1 VHKQPRFVCTT
12 HADASGAGR
21 TRIEFAAWLQRRFS
35 LDDGRLSDLVLAVNE
50 ALANAAEFAYLD
62 TPDQGTITCSASF
75 DDDVDTLDVTVSDH
89 GRWRP
94 TLTATAPVQYAL
106 RGRGIPLMRALA
118 DQTRIDT
125 SEGGTQV
132 RLTWANLLARQRQR
146 RPGSLG
152 DGAEARW
159 CP

>member
-35 LDDGRLSDLVLAVNE
+35 LDNGRLSDLVLAVNE

-62 TPDQGTITCSASF
+62 TPDQGTITCSASY

-94 TLTATAPVQYAL
+94 TLTSTAPAQYAL

-118 DQTRIDT
+118 D
-125 SEGGTQV
+125 
-132 RLTWANLLARQRQR
+132 LLARQRQR
-146 RPGSLG
+146 RPGGLG

>member
-1 VHKQPRFVCTT
+1 MFFHECLAFTDRRPNCRILAFGQYPAFPLNASSHRPIEPASDRPAPAFAFGAHSKPRNWI
-12 HADASGAGR
+12 HNWR
-21 TRIEFAAWLQRRFS
+21 EQ
-35 LDDGRLSDLVLAVNE
+35 NE
-50 ALANAAEFAYLD
+50 
-62 TPDQGTITCSASF
+62 SS
-75 DDDVDTLDVTVSDH
+75 
-89 GRWRP
+89 

-125 SEGGTQV
+125 SERGTQV